1 MAMKSIANPDL
12 YTRAE
17 LKASKNEAY
26 GHAAIVTWESN
37 SIAGD
42 IATIVYNIA
51 YAVSDKGT
59 FNKGYILDDV
69 EPLILQ
75 YFKLTGEDIQ
85 DYHNKV
91 EEL

>member
-17 LKASKNEAY
+17 LKASKNDAY
-26 GHAAIVTWESN
+26 GHATIVTWEGN
-37 SIAGD
+37 STEGD
-42 IATIVYNIA
+42 IATIVYKIA
-51 YAVSDKGT
+51 YAVSD
-59 FNKGYILDDV
+59 KGYILDDV

-91 EEL
+91 EEI